1 MWIHQEGK
9 KDAYIY
15 ITHDPEISCED
26 SHTVKLFFSLKVFF
40 FLINISYP
48 EISMSLLA
56 TGYENVNVYGT

>member
-26 SHTVKLFFSLKVFF
+26 SHNVKLFFSLKVFF
-40 FLINISYP
+40 FFD
-48 EISMSLLA
+48 
-56 TGYENVNVYGT
+56 